1 MNDKYKRER
10 ASLIAAMDRLLA
22 GTPLRAAPGALTQT
36 ALAIEA
42 GLHRSRLVNVHT
54 DLRDQFEAR
63 KNAAGR
69 GLSPAE
75 ERLNDRV
82 AKLEQERDRLRGE
95 RDSWKA
101 AAETF
106 ARAIQVLRAELDDAR
121 KRDGGTVVR
130 LPTR

>member
-1 MNDKYKRER
+1 MNDKHKRER
-10 ASLIAAMDRLLA
+10 ASLIAAMDRVLA
-22 GTPLRAAPGALTQT
+22 GTPLRAEVGALTQT

-63 KNAAGR
+63 KKAAGR

-130 LPTR
+130 MPTR